1 MTKIYGHRGSKGEY
15 PENTLLSF
23 QKALN
28 DEVEGLELDVHMTRD
43 GEIVVIHDET
53 LDRTTDGSGYIK
65 DLELGYIKTVSA
77 GSKFDHFENYHS
89 SWDNE
94 KVPTLEEVLQ
104 LITGKNIELN
114 IELKTSIITYSGLEE
129 KLLSIVNRWNSD
141 AKIVYSS
148 FHLPSLVRLKNTDPS
163 VNIAWLLHAPIS
175 NPKDYIETFELE
187 ALHVEKDLI
196 LSSLYNPFHT
206 VSEYVRVW
214 TVNEEDEMK
223 KLIDL
228 GVNSIITDYPQRA
241 VNVRIK

>member
-77 GSKFDHFENYHS
+77 GSKFDHFENYHI

-148 FHLPSLVRLKNTDPS
+148 FHLPSLVRLKKYRS
-163 VNIAWLLHAPIS
+163 
-175 NPKDYIETFELE
+175 K
-187 ALHVEKDLI
+187 
-196 LSSLYNPFHT
+196 
-206 VSEYVRVW
+206 R
-214 TVNEEDEMK
+214 
-223 KLIDL
+223 
-228 GVNSIITDYPQRA
+228 
-241 VNVRIK
+241 